1 MLLRTI
7 EHNIGT
13 DYQHHKNY
21 KSSQNIRNEYEQLRT
36 AALARMG
43 GMWSSSLTENAIN

>member
-7 EHNIGT
+7 DHDIGT
-13 DYQHHKNY
+13 DYQHHQNY
-21 KSSQNIRNEYEQLRT
+21 KSFQNIRNEDKQLRT

-43 GMWSSSLTENAIN
+43 GM